1 MTADGRLVDCCGKVI
16 VNLEVAGKVL
26 KLPCI
31 LVDRMLPDVDVILGT
46 DALLYFDCFF
56 NRGELFICA
65 AADVSDSFERIKIR
79 NRSHVTLER
88 A

>member
-1 MTADGRLVDCCGKVI
+1 MTADGRLADCCGEMI

-26 KLPCI
+26 KLRCI
-31 LVDRMLPDVDVILGT
+31 SVDSMLPDVDVILGT
-46 DALLYFDCFF
+46 DALLYFDCSF

-65 AADVSDSFERIKIR
+65 AADVSDSFERIKIQ
-79 NRSHVTLER
+79 NRSYVTLER